1 MKEKTI
7 AEGLVDQIEE
17 LAPVGLGRRIGAR
30 IGSMLG
36 SQTAKGSLQNFQAAK
51 DIANQ
56 IQTWR
61 GRTQIKNPTLNQL
74 SQVLGDVSEIAKV
87 TRLNP
92 DSPLTDANIKAVAN
106 AYAQSQALT
115 PAGTAA
121 GGGQQAGG
129 TARGGQQ
136 AGGGAA
142 GAFSR
147 GLNRGSGGRLG
158 SPGTGAPSRAA
169 TASFQQIQKSLKT
182 LTPKQIVALQKN
194 LADMLKRLNAA
205 NQQRPN
211 QPAPPAPQPAPTA
224 PPAPQPAPTAP
235 QTPPAPPPNLPESKS
250 LESVMLREYVERL
263 NNL

>member
-74 SQVLGDVSEIAKV
+74 SRVLGDVSEIAKV

-121 GGGQQAGG
+121 G
-129 TARGGQQ
+129 GGQQ

-224 PPAPQPAPTAP
+224 P